1 MTDRIAELTRE
12 LIAEIDREH
21 KKNRRN
27 GSTFTPIMR
36 YNMTIMTMHEA
47 GCSAEKITNILRS
60 KFKFSTHRSTVA
72 RLITRLKNIHL
83 ECE

>member
-1 MTDRIAELTRE
+1 MTDRIVELTRE
-12 LIAEIDREH
+12 LIAEIDRDH
-21 KKNRRN
+21 KEKKRN

-36 YNMTIMTMHEA
+36 YNVTIMAMHEA
-47 GCSAEKITNILRS
+47 GYSAAKITHILQS

-72 RLITRLKNIHL
+72 RLIKRMKNIHL